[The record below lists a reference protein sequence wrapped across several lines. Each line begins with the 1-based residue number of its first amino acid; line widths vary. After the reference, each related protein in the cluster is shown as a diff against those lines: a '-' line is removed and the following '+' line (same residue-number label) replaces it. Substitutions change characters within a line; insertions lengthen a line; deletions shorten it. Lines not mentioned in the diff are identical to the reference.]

1 MKISSKTSYGFRFLL
16 SLAVSDKTE
25 YIKLGD
31 IAKSE
36 DISEKYLENIV
47 AKIKPYGL
55 IEVRRGAQGGY
66 RLAKPAES
74 IRLTEIFELLEGE
87 LIDYDNPATSKEMS
101 NNKQTINDLW
111 VELAEANRLFLQSKT
126 LGDIAERYKSKNS
139 SQMYFI

>member
-16 SLAVSDKTE
+16 SLAVSDKNE

-31 IAKSE
+31 IAKAE

-47 AKIKPYGL
+47 AKIKPFGF

-74 IRLTEIFELLEGE
+74 IRLTELFGLLEGE
-87 LIDYDNPATSKEMS
+87 LIDYENPTSTKESS
-101 NNKQTINDLW
+101 NNKITINNLW
-111 VELAEANRLFLQSKT
+111 IELAEANRIFLESKT
-126 LGDIAERYKSKNS
+126 LGDLAEIFKAKNS